1 MIVDEPYDAVASPP
15 PPPFFTKLSK
25 EEKKKTKGCE
35 SFLRETIYLIYD
47 IL

>member
-15 PPPFFTKLSK
+15 PPFFSNLSK

>member
-15 PPPFFTKLSK
+15 PPFFSNLSK
-25 EEKKKTKGCE
+25 EEKKKKGCE

-47 IL
+47 I